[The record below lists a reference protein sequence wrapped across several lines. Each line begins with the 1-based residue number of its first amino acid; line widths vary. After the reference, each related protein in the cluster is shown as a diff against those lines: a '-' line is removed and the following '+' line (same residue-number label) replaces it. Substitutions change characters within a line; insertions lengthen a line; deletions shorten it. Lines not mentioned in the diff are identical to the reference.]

1 MHGNMK
7 GIVATAFC
15 RDRMGL
21 LACSK
26 VIAERAGDARS
37 GHLPSGQV
45 NVNGALNEIEKMED
59 STDRKAMAS
68 AQVRWRR
75 GGLS

>member
-1 MHGNMK
+1 MK
-7 GIVATAFC
+7 PYYKTA
-15 RDRMGL
+15 
-21 LACSK
+21 
-26 VIAERAGDARS
+26 VEV
-37 GHLPSGQV
+37 H
-45 NVNGALNEIEKMED
+45 GALNEIEKMED